1 MKLTIYLIKESV
13 KSSEDAFSSGKNGYQ
28 KLAPKLQL
36 PFDCEAYLKQNNE
49 TVPSW
54 SDIASEYFDLGNLKI
69 RNVSNSF
76 VLFIHVSDRLFALT
90 HGYAHMALNKKCL
103 ERDFG
108 LKVVLN
114 EIDPSAFRSV
124 VSRNIDTSTKQ
135 TQVATNRNSKIY
147 DFKFELNSDLLRTVS
162 GLPLDKD
169 LGVMISGSDSLTLH
183 SKLDLS
189 KLGEICEKLLVSFN
203 KDSYKEHFPFI
214 DQRREV
220 KEDEMLSALNLLID
234 EEFSKNNNESI
245 FFANPE
251 ITEFGDISYYKLE
264 FNKVVTTIESLDS
277 DVVLSALS
285 QVYTPP
291 IDIRDVLITPFNSS
305 NEQVGQK
312 AKLFD
317 YVVFEAKYKDRFF
330 VIILGRWYEI
340 DKSYYE
346 EVSNFVKKIDDIT
359 DPSLLPA
366 MNSKEVEK
374 AYNLRVAKMKSYLC
388 LDTKD
393 FPLKGN
399 EEVEVADLLTPNL
412 DFICVKRHT
421 RSSTL
426 SHLFNQATVSAKLHN
441 RDIEYRDFICE
452 EIAASGIS
460 INYTNKVNNSDIR
473 FVYAIATK
481 KKGAIADAIPFFSK
495 VNLMQATKVMRE
507 LGCRVSV
514 AKIDQL

>member
-1 MKLTIYLIKESV
+1 MKFTIYLFNESV
-13 KSSEDAFSSGKNGYQ
+13 KTSEDAFSSGKNGYQ

-36 PFDCEAYLKQNNE
+36 SFDCEAYLKQNNE
-49 TVPSW
+49 SVPSW

-90 HGYAHMALNKKCL
+90 HGYAHLALNKKCL

-135 TQVATNRNSKIY
+135 TQVATNRNSKIF
-147 DFKFELNSDLLRTVS
+147 DFKFELDSDLLRTVS

-169 LGVMISGSDSLTLH
+169 LGVMISGSDSLTIQ

-203 KDSYKEHFPFI
+203 KDSYRERFPFI

-220 KEDEMLSALNLLID
+220 REDELLSELNQLID
-234 EEFSKNNNESI
+234 EELSTNNNDSV

-277 DVVLSALS
+277 DVVLSEIRRVFTL
-285 QVYTPP
+285 P
-291 IDIRDVLITPFNSS
+291 IDIRDVSIIPFNS
-305 NEQVGQK
+305 NDEQVGQK
-312 AKLFD
+312 ATLFD
-317 YVVFEAKYKDRFF
+317 YVVFEAKYIDRFY
-330 VIILGRWYEI
+330 VLILGRWYEI
-340 DKSYYE
+340 DNSYYE
-346 EVSNFVKKIDDIT
+346 EVKSFVNKIEDISN
-359 DPSLLPA
+359 PSYLPA
-366 MNSKEVEK
+366 MDPKEEEGG
-374 AYNLRVAKMKSYLC
+374 YNLRIAKLKSYLC
-388 LDTKD
+388 LDKKD
-393 FPLKGN
+393 FPLTGHDQ
-399 EEVEVADLLTPNL
+399 VEVADLLTPNL

-426 SHLFNQATVSAKLHN
+426 SHLFNQGTVSAKLHN
-441 RDIEYRDFICE
+441 RVPEYRDFICKK
-452 EIAASGIS
+452 IVASGIS

-481 KKGAIADAIPFFSK
+481 KKGAIADALPFFSK